1 MTRLEK
7 LRKRLG
13 QCDEILLDAI
23 LMRQHIIKDIMAYK
37 EENGLNILD
46 PEQEERQKE
55 WLDGRLEDESNA
67 SEVWDIFHAIGK
79 AGKQMQARKLFDY
92 NIVLI
97 GFMGAGKT
105 SISEYLKTLF
115 AMDIIEMDQIIA
127 EREGMSIPDI
137 FEVHGEQY
145 FRDLETNLLIEMQ
158 SRKNV
163 VISCGGGTPLREC
176 NVVEMKKNGRVVLL
190 TASPETIFDR
200 VKDSHDRPVI
210 ENNKN
215 VPFIADLM
223 EKRRAKYEAAA
234 DIVINTDGKSII
246 EVCEELVQKLLAMDE
261 NDK

>member
-7 LRKRLG
+7 LRKRLA

-23 LMRQHIIKDIMAYK
+23 LMRHHIIKDIMAYK
-37 EENGLNILD
+37 EENDLNILD

-79 AGKQMQARKLFDY
+79 ASKQMQARKLFDY

-115 AMDIIEMDQIIA
+115 AMDVIEMDQIIA

-223 EKRRAKYEAAA
+223 EKRRTKYEAAA
-234 DIVINTDGKSII
+234 DIVINTDGKSLI

>member
-1 MTRLEK
+1 
-7 LRKRLG
+7 
-13 QCDEILLDAI
+13 
-23 LMRQHIIKDIMAYK
+23 
-37 EENGLNILD
+37 
-46 PEQEERQKE
+46 
-55 WLDGRLEDESNA
+55 
-67 SEVWDIFHAIGK
+67 
-79 AGKQMQARKLFDY
+79 
-92 NIVLI
+92 
-97 GFMGAGKT
+97 MGAGKT

-115 AMDIIEMDQIIA
+115 AMDVIEMDQIIA

-137 FEVHGEQY
+137 FEIHGEQY

>member
-1 MTRLEK
+1 
-7 LRKRLG
+7 
-13 QCDEILLDAI
+13 
-23 LMRQHIIKDIMAYK
+23 
-37 EENGLNILD
+37 
-46 PEQEERQKE
+46 
-55 WLDGRLEDESNA
+55 
-67 SEVWDIFHAIGK
+67 
-79 AGKQMQARKLFDY
+79 MQARKLFDY

-115 AMDIIEMDQIIA
+115 AMDVIEMDQIIA

-190 TASPETIFDR
+190 TASPETIFDI

-234 DIVINTDGKSII
+234 DIIINTDGKSLI
-246 EVCEELVQKLLAMDE
+246 EVCEELVQQLLAMDE
-261 NDK
+261 NK

>member
-7 LRKRLG
+7 LRKRLA

-23 LMRQHIIKDIMAYK
+23 LMRHHIIKDIMAYK

-79 AGKQMQARKLFDY
+79 ASKQMQARKLFDY

-115 AMDIIEMDQIIA
+115 AMDVIEMDQIIA

-158 SRKNV
+158 SKKNV

-190 TASPETIFDR
+190 TASPETIFDS

-234 DIVINTDGKSII
+234 DIVINTDGKSLI
-246 EVCEELVQKLLAMDE
+246 EVCEELVQQLLAMDE
-261 NDK
+261 NK

>member
-1 MTRLEK
+1 
-7 LRKRLG
+7 
-13 QCDEILLDAI
+13 
-23 LMRQHIIKDIMAYK
+23 MRHHIIKDIMAYK